1 MPLFSTKGQ
10 FGIGAGNPQVGGIPR
25 RKFSITTPE
34 QPPGTPQP
42 YIPGVSLGKPP
53 AQGLLGGGGG
63 GFMTGGGGSA
73 GANRSAAAGYG
84 DQMKQ
89 WLQQLAYGQGPFA
102 KLMIDPSKA
111 INAAMPGITEKMTGD
126 FNEAANRLGA
136 TGMLGFSQG
145 KMAAGTPYQ
154 DLLGQAA
161 KSANL
166 GREEI
171 RSKYQFEADKANQDT
186 MLALLDKFGI
196 GGGVGGSAGG
206 GDQRSYRG
214 AMESAAGGGTGGD
227 PTRDPSSIW
236 YNDASGYKSW
246 LAQQKEKALGVGPKS
261 YETGVRDAES
271 EVMNWDFGMNS
282 AGPQPPPNSSD
293 EYIKGWKAAVAKAY
307 SAYKAQRKAAMPGP
321 VGQGMSGAR

>member
-1 MPLFSTKGQ
+1 MALFNPKGQ
-10 FGIGAGNPQVGGIPR
+10 FNTGIGNPQMRTPSIPR
-25 RKFSITTPE
+25 LKIPPGPPE

-53 AQGLLGGGGG
+53 SGLWGSGGGGG
-63 GFMTGGGGSA
+63 GFMTGGGGGGSMSA
-73 GANRSAAAGYG
+73 DARNAMNLAKHQG

-161 KSANL
+161 KSSNL
-166 GREEI
+166 AREEI

-186 MLALLDKFGI
+186 MLALMDKLGI
-196 GGGVGGSAGG
+196 SGGGGG
-206 GDQRSYRG
+206 GGGGWNRG
-214 AMESAAGGGTGGD
+214 AMESAAQGGGGGD

-236 YNDASGYKSW
+236 YNDAAGYKAY
-246 LAQQKEKALGVGPKS
+246 LAKQKTEAIGENVGKTKQDYATGYRDGVDSGPGSKPP
-261 YETGVRDAES
+261 A
-271 EVMNWDFGMNS
+271 GM
-282 AGPQPPPNSSD
+282 SD
-293 EYIKGWKAAVAKAY
+293 EYTKGFRAGVKKSTASYRRSDTSTPGVLHIK
-307 SAYKAQRKAAMPGP
+307 
-321 VGQGMSGAR
+321 SGG

>member
-186 MLALLDKFGI
+186 MLALMDKLGI
-196 GGGVGGSAGG
+196 SGGDGGGGG
-206 GDQRSYRG
+206 GSYRG
-214 AMESAAGGGTGGD
+214 AMESAAGRGAGGD
-227 PTRDPSSIW
+227 PTR
-236 YNDASGYKSW
+236 